1 MTINVERIQEA
12 LTLVLIRSPDLYKSI
27 IKASMAIKIPGIS
40 PSKIVEGTAL
50 INEALA
56 PYLEIVNM
64 VDAMEV
70 QQKTQVKVVKG
81 ERSRFF
87 RGARVR

>member
-1 MTINVERIQEA
+1 MITKRIQEA
-12 LTLVLIRSPDLYKSI
+12 LTLMLIRDPDMYNKVVEL
-27 IKASMAIKIPGIS
+27 SMAIKIPGIS
-40 PSKIVEGTAL
+40 PSEIVEGTAL

-56 PYLEIVNM
+56 PYLEIVDM